1 MITGDKTLFRWS
13 FTEQRAF
20 EDAKKLVHD
29 VRLDNRRPISYAKY
43 RPQVWMISDGC
54 ATGVARVVSLDNRK
68 NAHVAAFY
76 SAKLNAAQRKYPVH
90 EIEMLAGVETVFRHR
105 DVLQLEGVH
114 LKDHKEL
121 LDQKKSLAV
130 KRDVGKD

>member
-1 MITGDKTLFRWS
+1 MIT
-13 FTEQRAF
+13 
-20 EDAKKLVHD
+20 
-29 VRLDNRRPISYAKY
+29 
-43 RPQVWMISDGC
+43 DGC
-54 ATGVARVVSLDNRK
+54 ATASGVARVVSLDNRK
-68 NAHVAAFY
+68 NAHVAAFH

-105 DVLQLEGVH
+105 DVLQGVH
-114 LKDHKEL
+114 LKDHKELIHL

>member
-1 MITGDKTLFRWS
+1 MITGDKTPFRWS

-43 RPQVWMISDGC
+43 RPQVWMITDGC

-68 NAHVAAFY
+68 NAHVAAF
-76 SAKLNAAQRKYPVH
+76 SFSKTECGTK
-90 EIEMLAGVETVFRHR
+90 EIPCP
-105 DVLQLEGVH
+105 
-114 LKDHKEL
+114 
-121 LDQKKSLAV
+121 
-130 KRDVGKD
+130 

>member
-1 MITGDKTLFRWS
+1 MD
-13 FTEQRAF
+13 
-20 EDAKKLVHD
+20 
-29 VRLDNRRPISYAKY
+29 DNRWLRNWSSQSI
-43 RPQVWMISDGC
+43 
-54 ATGVARVVSLDNRK
+54 VSLDNRK